1 MDESEIVKLYFL
13 RDEKALSETREKYGS
28 LIKGLVYGILRCEQD
43 SEECVS
49 DVYFRLW
56 RSIPPAKPDSLKAYA
71 LKIARNEAL
80 MKLRGKK
87 AGKRGF
93 GADVPLSELEDIL
106 PDKNIPDGSEGWIKE
121 LISGFV
127 GELSQDARLIFIRR
141 YWFFDSVEE
150 IASRYGFGRSKVKSS
165 LRASR
170 ERLRKRLKEEG
181 VVL

>member
-1 MDESEIVKLYFL
+1 MDETEIVKLYFQ

-43 SEECVS
+43 CEECVS
-49 DVYFRLW
+49 DVYFTLW

-71 LKIARNEAL
+71 LKTARNEAL

-87 AGKRGF
+87 AQKRGF
-93 GADVPLSELEDIL
+93 GADVPLSELEEVL

-121 LISGFV
+121 LISGFI
-127 GELSQDARLIFIRR
+127 GELSQDSRIIFIRR
-141 YWFFDSVEE
+141 YWFFDSIDE
-150 IASRYGFGRSKVKSS
+150 IASRCGFSRSKVKSS